1 MNKGLNV
8 PLPERGR
15 EGAVEHHDT
24 ELPSDA
30 ASGRE
35 LPQVERSNGHVR
47 RARPGEYVL
56 SLPAEV
62 TLHHYQLWRQFV
74 LSKKPC
80 VEFAVEQKGGTKT
93 IELTVI
99 GRERKGLLAE
109 LSDKLKA
116 YGFNIVAAK
125 LFTLPSDSVMDIFRL
140 DDSEGTLEDDARA
153 SRLYHDLVR
162 VMIGETALPEPGPSN
177 QETRISKTGETPP
190 ARPDA
195 SASTAARADV
205 VPEAPS
211 ARVAAAA
218 AIANAEGQRAQSIER
233 SLSNI
238 ALSDL
243 EQRAR
248 EVADRRYL
256 EARRDA
262 DRDFLRHGSVLYRYS
277 FSSGRRRREHVCVDI
292 ESRELRWS
300 STIASH
306 SSSHDMQ
313 GRIGTPERS
322 HSKPEKPIRI
332 HSVSLE
338 TCERIVHGPFS
349 SVFATIGADKIP
361 DPDWLCFSLILN
373 ERTVD
378 LAAVTEDELM
388 AWIFGLQNLCERIRP
403 ADRLTRHTVLVNRAR
418 MKLRAIAHE
427 QNMTTRAFLLRYL
440 RHYGLHL
447 RAEDVSLEAGQFFRP
462 RKRVETTSGA
472 SSTAPSEN
480 IAEEH
485 AARDANTTLEIAS
498 GARTTSPVALSEPC
512 LAERASHTNE
522 SVVELRELV
531 RRLQRDLDVSRDR
544 INVLKT
550 KLRDAQKSWEIDFGE
565 IKLREKIGSGAFSEL
580 YKAEWRASIVAAKV
594 ISVEKGAESVIQSFC
609 DEVNV
614 ISKLRHSNILLFLGA
629 VPRIPRLA
637 IITEFCFGGSVYH
650 AIRSPTWRRLQH
662 ADLVSFARDT
672 ARGMAYLHA
681 CGLIHRDLKSQN
693 LLLDKP
699 LSLGRPTVKVADF
712 GLARGLSSAATA
724 ATSSSTSSSAG
735 VMTAETGTYRWMAPE
750 MIRHERYT
758 EKVDIYSFGITIW
771 EFFSGEIPYASM
783 TPIQAA
789 FAVADKGARPP
800 LRAGPEA
807 KTSWRVPPQWAH
819 LMEQCWKE
827 RYVERPSFQTIV
839 QWLNAMEH
847 ADPRQPP
854 SWMDDSSERASQRT

>member
-1 MNKGLNV
+1 
-8 PLPERGR
+8 
-15 EGAVEHHDT
+15 
-24 ELPSDA
+24 
-30 ASGRE
+30 
-35 LPQVERSNGHVR
+35 
-47 RARPGEYVL
+47 VL

-62 TLHHYQLWRQFV
+62 TLQHYQLWRQFI

-80 VEFAVEQKGGTKT
+80 VEFTVEQKGGMKT

-125 LFTLPSDSVMDIFRL
+125 LFSLPSDSVMDIFRL
-140 DDSEGTLEDDARA
+140 DDSEGVLEDDARA
-153 SRLYHDLVR
+153 SQLYDDLVR
-162 VMIGETALPEPGPSN
+162 VMIGETRPAGRTLSKRGA
-177 QETRISKTGETPP
+177 QISKTTETEPETGIP
-190 ARPDA
+190 AERPA
-195 SASTAARADV
+195 GSSATAADPSADAI
-205 VPEAPS
+205 PEAPS

-218 AIANAEGQRAQSIER
+218 AIANAERQRTQSIER

-243 EQRAR
+243 EERAR

-256 EARRDA
+256 EARCDA
-262 DRDFLRHGSVLYRYS
+262 DREFLRHGSVLYRYS
-277 FSSGRRRREHVCVDI
+277 FSSGRRRREHVCIDI

-300 STIASH
+300 STITSH
-306 SSSHDMQ
+306 SSVSDMQ
-313 GRIGTPERS
+313 GRVGTPERPQGKS
-322 HSKPEKPIRI
+322 EKPIRI

-338 TCERIVHGPFS
+338 TCERIVHGPHS
-349 SVFATIGADKIP
+349 AVFATIGADRVP

-403 ADRLTRHTVLVNRAR
+403 SDRLTRHGVLVNRAR
-418 MKLRAIAHE
+418 MKLRSLAHE

-440 RHYGLHL
+440 RHYGLRL
-447 RAEDVSLEAGQFFRP
+447 RAEDLSVEAGQLFRT
-462 RKRVETTSGA
+462 RKPSGMSSGA
-472 SSTAPSEN
+472 SSAAD
-480 IAEEH
+480 AESGAGER
-485 AARDANTTLEIAS
+485 AAGDANVTLEIVS
-498 GARTTSPVALSEPC
+498 GARTTSAVTMPAPMLD
-512 LAERASHTNE
+512 ERELDAAGSGA
-522 SVVELRELV
+522 ELRELV
-531 RRLQRDLDVSRDR
+531 RRLRRDLDVSKDR
-544 INVLKT
+544 IHVLKT
-550 KLRDAQKSWEIDFGE
+550 KLRDAQKSWEIDFAE
-565 IKLREKIGSGAFSEL
+565 IKLQEKIGSGAFSEL

-594 ISVEKGAESVIQSFC
+594 ISVDKGAESVIQSFC
-609 DEVNV
+609 EEINV
-614 ISKLRHSNILLFLGA
+614 MSKLRHSNILLFLGA

-637 IITEFCFGGSVYH
+637 IITEFCFGGSVYQ
-650 AIRSPTWRRLQH
+650 AIRSPIWRRLHH
-662 ADLVSFARDT
+662 ADLVSFARDA

-712 GLARGLSSAATA
+712 GLARALTTAAASATA
-724 ATSSSTSSSAG
+724 ASTSSSAG

-789 FAVADKGARPP
+789 FAVADKGVRPP
-800 LRAGPEA
+800 LKSRPES
-807 KTSWRVPPQWAH
+807 KTAWRVPPQWAF

-827 RYVERPSFQTIV
+827 RYAERPSFETIV
-839 QWLNAMEH
+839 EWLNAMEH
-847 ADPRQPP
+847 SDPRH
-854 SWMDDSSERASQRT
+854 SADWMDNMGDGGPSTA